1 MNKIL
6 LLAALLAAP
15 LACTAAVAA
24 PQAATHSNAVV
35 EYLKGKGLT
44 VKDRFSVPGG
54 LIGYAGLTPSGKS
67 VVFYTTADGS
77 VALFGA
83 LVDDHGHNL
92 SQIYRNAYIQQPEN
106 QKLFT
111 QLEKMHWIG
120 AGSKHPK
127 HIVYAFVDPDCP
139 YCHEFWE
146 KAQTVY
152 SRGVQI
158 RYMIV
163 GILGDS
169 SVKKAAAILGAK
181 DPKAALEKNESGFQ
195 HHSGAIKPVAHVTVA
210 MRQQIAEHNRLMQQF
225 GLDGTPGLV
234 WKNDQGTVQTSNG
247 LPPDN
252 YLQKIFGLDDQR
264 K

>member
-15 LACTAAVAA
+15 LTCAAAAA
-24 PQAATHSNAVV
+24 PPPAATHSNAVV

-54 LIGYAGLTPSGKS
+54 LIGYSGLTPDGKH

-83 LVDDHGHNL
+83 LLDAHGHSL
-92 SQIYRNAYIQQPEN
+92 SQAYQNAYVQQPKN
-106 QKLFT
+106 QKLFAH
-111 QLEKMHWIG
+111 LEKAHWIS
-120 AGSKHPK
+120 AGSKHPRR
-127 HIVYAFVDPDCP
+127 IVYAFIDPDCP
-139 YCHEFWE
+139 YCWEFW
-146 KAQTVY
+146 KAAQHVY
-152 SRGVQI
+152 GHGVQV

-169 SVKKAAAILGAK
+169 SIKKAAAILGAK
-181 DPKAALEKNESGFQ
+181 DPQAALEKNESGFQ
-195 HHSGAIKPVAHVTVA
+195 HHSGAIKPMSKVPDKL
-210 MRQQIAEHNRLMQQF
+210 RSEIADHNRLMQQF

-234 WKNDQGTVQTSNG
+234 WKDAQGTVETSNG

-252 YLQKIFGLDDQR
+252 YLQEIFGLDDQR